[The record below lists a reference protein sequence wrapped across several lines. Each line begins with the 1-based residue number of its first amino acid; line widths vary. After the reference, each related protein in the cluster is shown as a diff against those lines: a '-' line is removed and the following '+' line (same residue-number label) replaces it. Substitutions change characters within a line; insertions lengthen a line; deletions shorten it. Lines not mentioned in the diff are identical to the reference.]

1 MPTSPR
7 GTRRKPHPS
16 PFRSQLDALQAGHA
30 LQPVSSARPR
40 RLHLV
45 FGDQLDA
52 LAPSLLDLD
61 RSGDLLL
68 LVEVRAE
75 AEHVPSHRQRTV
87 LFLSAMRHF
96 ALERAL
102 DGFAVDY
109 VTLDDRHN
117 TQTFDG
123 ELRRA
128 VERHHPAELHVIRS
142 GEWRVEQMVDQW
154 AATLGIPVQ
163 RHEPAHFYLTPSEFA
178 GWAAGRKTTVLE
190 YFYRW
195 MRTRE
200 QVLLDAAG
208 QPVGGRWNFDP
219 ENRESVSSNTTLP
232 QPPLRFPPDPVTQE
246 VLDLVRS
253 TWPDGYGDLEAFGW
267 PVTRAQGLEALDDFV
282 THRLADFG
290 RFQDAMV
297 TGQPWLNHS
306 LLSPLLNLQL
316 LDPRQCVAAAVDA
329 WNRGLTP
336 LNSVEGFV
344 RQILGWREFIR
355 GIYWFAGPEYGSGN
369 HLDSHGRLPDWYW
382 TGDVDMNCL
391 QQSLGEVLA
400 HGYGHHIQRLMV
412 TGNFALTAGIRPRAI
427 SDWYLAMYVDA
438 VDWVTLPNTFGMVM
452 HADGGQ
458 VGTKPYASTGK
469 YIDRMSDY
477 CAGCRFKPEQR
488 TGPDAC
494 PFTTFY
500 WDFLARNA
508 DRFKRNPRM
517 TLMLK
522 SLERLPEAEQTA
534 IASHAEALRQ
544 RYGITPG

>member
-7 GTRRKPHPS
+7 GTRRKTHPS
-16 PFRSQLDALQAGHA
+16 PFRHQLDALQTGHA
-30 LQPVSSARPR
+30 LHPLSSARPR

-45 FGDQLDA
+45 FGDQLDTQ
-52 LAPSLLDLD
+52 APSLLDLD
-61 RSGDLLL
+61 RSRDLLL

-75 AEHVPSHRQRTV
+75 AEHVPSHRQRTA

-96 ALERAL
+96 ALERASE
-102 DGFAVDY
+102 GFAVDY
-109 VTLDDRHN
+109 VTLDDPLN

-128 VERHHPAELHVIRS
+128 VDRHRPAELHVIRS

-200 QVLLDAAG
+200 QVLLDASG

-219 ENRESVSSNTTLP
+219 ENREAVTSKTTLP

-246 VLDLVRS
+246 VLDLVRA
-253 TWPDGYGDLEAFGW
+253 TWPDGYGDLAAFAW
-267 PVTRAQGLEALDDFV
+267 PVTRSQAQEALDDFV

-297 TGQPWLNHS
+297 TGQPWMNHS

-329 WNRGLTP
+329 WNRGLAP

-355 GIYWFAGPEYGSGN
+355 GIYWFAGPEYGAGN
-369 HLDSHGRLPDWYW
+369 HLESHGHLPDWYW

-391 QQSLGEVLA
+391 RQSLGEVLA

-412 TGNFALTAGIRPRAI
+412 TGNFALTAGIQPRAI

-477 CAGCRFKPEQR
+477 CAGCRFKPDQR